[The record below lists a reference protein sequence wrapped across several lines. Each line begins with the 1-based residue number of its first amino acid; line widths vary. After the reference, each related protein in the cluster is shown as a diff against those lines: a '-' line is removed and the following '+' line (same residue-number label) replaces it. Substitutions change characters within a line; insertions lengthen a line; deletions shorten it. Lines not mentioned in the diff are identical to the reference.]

1 MRSHLTGLGLLALL
15 AGCVELPFERSNY
28 LDPGS
33 GAQLVFEGV
42 PDSIFSVG
50 ESFSLTVRLDPAPP
64 NSAALPM
71 LVLEYPDALLN
82 RVTPT
87 TYVTTIE
94 MGYVPVR
101 ATYRARL
108 EGVLNGPRGER
119 SVILQQRPV
128 SLTLQCSSSEGCASI
143 AGIGN
148 VRQLAFR
155 ANDAGGTAV
164 AFPTSNFRY
173 GDVFSRDPSRVQVI
187 GRPAANAIDVRSV
200 SPGRTWIVMTG
211 GPGLVDSLSIEVLP

>member
-1 MRSHLTGLGLLALL
+1 MRSQLSGLALLGLL
-15 AGCVELPFERSNY
+15 AGCVDLPFERSNY

-33 GAQLVFEGV
+33 GAQLVIEGV
-42 PDSIFSVG
+42 PDSIFAVG
-50 ESFSLTVRLDPAPP
+50 QSFSMTVRLDPGPP
-64 NSAALPM
+64 STATLPTI
-71 LVLEYPDALLN
+71 VLEYPERLLR
-82 RVTPT
+82 RVDPT

-101 ATYRARL
+101 VTYRARL

-119 SVILQQRPV
+119 SLMLQQRPV
-128 SLTLQCSSSEGCASI
+128 SLTLQCLSSEGCASI
-143 AGIGN
+143 TGTGN

-155 ANDAGGTAV
+155 ANDSGGTAV
-164 AFPTSNFRY
+164 AFPSSNFRY
-173 GDVFSRDPSRVQVI
+173 GEVFSRDPSRVQVL

-211 GPGLVDSLSIEVLP
+211 EPGLVDSLSIEVLP